1 MSTVF
6 RFCIFVIFTSA
17 LAGCAAVDS
26 VNAYL
31 EKAEREAGEALLA
44 QSSSAC
50 KKYGFTVGTD
60 AFASCVQTEVNNI
73 KNRDAIAASAAAA
86 ASRRSDSSSSSAQE
100 VHFPRTTTCMKTLL
114 GLECTTR

>member
-6 RFCIFVIFTSA
+6 RFCTLFIFSSG

-31 EKAEREAGEALLA
+31 EKAEREADEARLA

-60 AFASCVQTEVNNI
+60 AFAGCVQTEVNNI
-73 KNRDAIAASAAAA
+73 KNREAIASAAAA
-86 ASRRSDSSSSSAQE
+86 ASRQSDSSSGSAQE
-100 VHFPRTTTCMKTLL
+100 APLSRTTTCKKTLL